1 MKWKFYLRTVCAAL
15 AVVAATTG
23 CDNNEPDDPI
33 SPPLPPN
40 EQFAFSVAV
49 TAISHSSASLTVTP
63 DTKSAQATWYC
74 SVVEKTI
81 FDAAGSDAAYIQD
94 DLKYLKSEADRASQT
109 LEEYLKTMIQT
120 GTKTVPFTQL
130 DASTD
135 YIAYAY
141 GITSQGAV
149 TSPLAKYAFTTTA
162 APVTPDELGFEFS
175 VTNITKTA
183 ADVNVIP
190 SNNDDTYYFDVQMVA
205 AFDGMTDEQIL
216 AEVIDGL
223 TAADLSRGPDGLTA
237 EMFDLYAPL
246 KPGTEYYVY
255 AVGFD
260 PDKGATTK
268 LAKYTFTTEAA
279 TGTAPELTLTAVP
292 GDENGANT
300 ATNIYCT
307 AYAPG
312 SVSGLYVGG
321 LKSVV
326 DDLVTQGATLDEI
339 VTANGDEMTAKQLE
353 LLNTEPGFPL
363 TFINLSPKT
372 SYTFIYKVTGEGG
385 LSTIKSVDVT
395 TTESTVKPSDMT
407 FTFSVTDVTST
418 SASIVITP
426 SNNTDTYFFDVQKK
440 SLVDSFEGNLAALIS
455 AFNNAYA
462 DYGGVGGMLSTG
474 EERYSPTKLSPGTD
488 YCVVVFGY
496 AEGVAT
502 TGLVTHEFKTESAA
516 TSDLTFAITTD
527 PSQPIAGG
535 VTATITPSNND
546 ETYLF
551 AFTLADEI
559 DSMTSDEEI
568 IAYYEEM
575 YGAYIQ
581 WLTYAGVYETM
592 AADFGGELAMMPG
605 ADYYIVVF
613 GYGESGATTG
623 VTKTRITAGAG
634 PDPVG
639 TTFSFNVTGITDTA
653 ADVEVNASKEPVA
666 YMWDILAEADYNEL
680 GGNAEGIS
688 AYIAEEFKYYEGFFT
703 PRQVIAGL
711 GAWWSGATYAYSTLD
726 PETVYIP
733 FAVCVDVNGSVVDTP
748 VIGESF
754 TTLAAASG
762 ASVPKFFGRY
772 EMGDLSPKIY
782 RPMER
787 NAAASRRVE
796 AQLRKRSASAAAAVP
811 AIVRGTALKAA
822 PARRASIE
830 VEVRQLGEGAPERVS
845 PKQAAGRQLR
855 RTEVRTPRR

>member
-23 CDNNEPDDPI
+23 CDNNDPDDPN

-49 TAISHSSASLTVTP
+49 GDVSHNSASLTVTP
-63 DTKSAQATWYC
+63 DAKSAQATWYC

-81 FDAAGSDAAYIQD
+81 FDAAGSDAAYIQN
-94 DLKYLKSEADRASQT
+94 DLKYLKSEADKASQT
-109 LEEYLKTMIQT
+109 LEEYLRTKIET
-120 GTKTVPFTQL
+120 GTKTIPFVRL

-135 YIAYAY
+135 YIAYVY
-141 GITSQGAV
+141 GITAQGAV
-149 TSPLAKYAFTTTA
+149 TSPLAKYAFSTTA
-162 APVTPDELGFEFS
+162 APVTPDELSFEFS

-205 AFDGMTDEQIL
+205 AFEGMTDEQIL

-223 TAADLSRGPDGLTA
+223 TADVLSQGPDGLPA
-237 EMFDLYAPL
+237 ELFELYAPL

-268 LAKYTFTTEAA
+268 LSKYKFTTEAA
-279 TGTAPELTLTAVP
+279 TGTAPELTITAAP
-292 GDENGANT
+292 GDQNGSNT
-300 ATNIYCT
+300 ATKITYT
-307 AYAPG
+307 VYAPG
-312 SVSGLYVGG
+312 SASGLYVAAP
-321 LKSVV
+321 KSAV
-326 DDLVTQGATLDEI
+326 DDLLGQGATLDELI
-339 VTANGDEMTAKQLE
+339 TANGNEITAEKLE
-353 LLNTEPGFPL
+353 QINTEPGAPL
-363 TFINLSPKT
+363 TFNNLMPNT
-372 SYTFIYKVTGEGG
+372 TYTCIVKVTGEGG
-385 LSTIKSVDVT
+385 MSTVKACEAT
-395 TTESTVKPSDMT
+395 TTESTVQPSDMT
-407 FTFSVTDVTST
+407 FEFSVTDITST
-418 SASIVITP
+418 GASVLVTP

-440 SLVDSFEGNLAALIS
+440 SVIDSFEGNLGLLVQAL
-455 AFNNAYA
+455 NTAYA
-462 DYGGVGGMLSTG
+462 DAGGIGGMLSSG
-474 EERYSPTKLSPGTD
+474 PDSYSFKSMSPGTP
-488 YCVVVFGY
+488 YYVIAFGY
-496 AEGVAT
+496 ADGVT
-502 TGLVTHEFKTESAA
+502 TTVLNIYEFQTEPAA

-535 VTATITPSNND
+535 VTATITPSNNE
-546 ETYLF
+546 ETYLI

-575 YGAYIQ
+575 YGAYIL

-592 AADFGGELAMMPG
+592 SMDFAGELALMPG

-623 VTKTRITAGAG
+623 VTKTLITAGAG
-634 PDPVG
+634 PDPKG
-639 TTFSFNVTGITDTA
+639 TTFSFEITGITDA
-653 ADVEVNASKEPVA
+653 AATVEVTASKEPVA

-680 GGNAEGIS
+680 GGNAAGIS

-711 GAWWSGATYAYSTLD
+711 GAWWSGASYSYSTLD

-733 FAVCVDVNGSVVDTP
+733 FAVCVDVDGNVVDTP

-754 TTLAAASG
+754 TTLAATSG

-772 EMGDLSPKIY
+772 DVGDLSPKIY

-787 NAAASRRVE
+787 NAAGSRRVE
-796 AQLRKRSASAAAAVP
+796 AQLRKRAASTAAAVP

-830 VEVRQLGEGAPERVS
+830 VEVRQLGEAALERVS
-845 PKQAAGRQLR
+845 PKQAAGQQFR
-855 RTEVRTPRR
+855 RNEVRTPRK

>member
-1 MKWKFYLRTVCAAL
+1 M
-15 AVVAATTG
+15 
-23 CDNNEPDDPI
+23 
-33 SPPLPPN
+33 
-40 EQFAFSVAV
+40 
-49 TAISHSSASLTVTP
+49 
-63 DTKSAQATWYC
+63 
-74 SVVEKTI
+74 VEKTI
-81 FDAAGSDAAYIQD
+81 FDAAGSDAAYIQN
-94 DLKYLKSEADRASQT
+94 DLKYLKSEADKASQT
-109 LEEYLKTMIQT
+109 LEEYLKTKIET
-120 GTKTVPFTQL
+120 GTKTVPFVRL

-135 YIAYAY
+135 YIAYVY
-141 GITSQGAV
+141 GITPQGAV
-149 TSPLAKYAFTTTA
+149 TSPLAKYAFSTTA
-162 APVTPDELGFEFS
+162 APVTPDELSFEFS

-216 AEVIDGL
+216 AEVVDGL
-223 TAADLSRGPDGLTA
+223 TADDLSQGPDGLPA
-237 EMFDLYAPL
+237 ELFDLYAPL
-246 KPGTEYYVY
+246 KSGTEYYVY

-268 LAKYTFTTEAA
+268 LSKYKFTTEAA

-292 GDENGANT
+292 GDDNGANT

-312 SVSGLYVGG
+312 SVSGMYVGG

-326 DDLVTQGATLDEI
+326 DNLLSQGATLDEI
-339 VTANGDEMTAKQLE
+339 VTANGNEMTAKQLE
-353 LLNTEPGFPL
+353 LLNAEPGLPL
-363 TFINLSPKT
+363 TFINLTPKT
-372 SYTFIYKVTGEGG
+372 SYTFIYKVTGAGG
-385 LSTIKSVDVT
+385 MSTVKSVDAT
-395 TTESTVKPSDMT
+395 TTESTVQPSDMT
-407 FTFSVTDVTST
+407 FTFSVTGITST
-418 SASIVITP
+418 AASIVITP

-440 SLVDSFEGNLAALIS
+440 SVVDSFEGNLADLIA
-455 AFNNAYA
+455 AFNNVYA

-516 TSDLTFAITTD
+516 ASDLTFAITTD

-568 IAYYEEM
+568 IAFYEEM
-575 YGAYIQ
+575 YGAFIQ
-581 WLTYAGVYETM
+581 WAISLGVYETKPT
-592 AADFGGELAMMPG
+592 DFGGELALMPG
-605 ADYYIVVF
+605 ADYYIVAF

-623 VTKTRITAGAG
+623 VTKTRITVGAG

-639 TTFSFNVTGITDTA
+639 TTFSFNITGITDTA
-653 ADVEVNASKEPVA
+653 AEVEVSASKEPVA
-666 YMWDILAEADYNEL
+666 YMWDILAQADYNEL
-680 GGNAEGIS
+680 GGNAAGIS
-688 AYIAEEFKYYEGFFT
+688 AYIADEFKYYEGFFT

-711 GAWWSGATYAYSTLD
+711 GAWWSGASYAYSTLD

-733 FAVCVDVNGSVVDTP
+733 FAVCVDVDGNVVDTP

-762 ASVPKFFGRY
+762 ASAPKFFGRY
-772 EMGDLSPKIY
+772 DVGDLSPKIY

-787 NAAASRRVE
+787 NAAGSRRVE
-796 AQLRKRSASAAAAVP
+796 AELRKRSASAAAAVP

-822 PARRASIE
+822 PARPASIE
-830 VEVRQLGEGAPERVS
+830 VDVRQLGEVASGRVS
-845 PKQAAGRQLR
+845 PKQAAGQQLR
-855 RTEVRTPRR
+855 STAVRTPRR